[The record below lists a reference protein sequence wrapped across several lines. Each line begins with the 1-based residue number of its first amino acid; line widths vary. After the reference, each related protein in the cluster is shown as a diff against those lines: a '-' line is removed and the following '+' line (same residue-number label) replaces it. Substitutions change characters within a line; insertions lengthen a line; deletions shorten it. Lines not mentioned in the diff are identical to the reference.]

1 MKRNQLN
8 NYVTTETIISG
19 YSKTLYWHDLQ
30 RGVTSVTTVTTTFLY
45 AYRNCWDL
53 RPEHLAA

>member
-1 MKRNQLN
+1 MKCNQLN
-8 NYVTTETIISG
+8 NFVTTQTIASG

-30 RGVTSVTTVTTTFLY
+30 RGVTSVTTTFLY
-45 AYRNCWDL
+45 TYRNCWDL

>member
-1 MKRNQLN
+1 MKCNQLN
-8 NYVTTETIISG
+8 NFVTTQTIASG

-45 AYRNCWDL
+45 TYRDCWDL
-53 RPEHLAA
+53 RIGHLAA